1 MKKISLFLVS
11 VIGLMF
17 MANLYAD
24 TATKIGV
31 VDVQKVLANSS
42 QVKNM
47 KESLQKQ
54 FTSDRNVLQAKQK
67 NLENLMEKYKR
78 DSAVM
83 KKTDREKMEEKINA
97 SRNEFVKSSQEY
109 QQKLTAAQQD
119 ALEKIVER
127 LQNVSAKVAK
137 KNGMSIVLPKAN
149 ILYSDDN
156 FDITSDV
163 MKIMR

>member
-11 VIGLMF
+11 VISLIF

-24 TATKIGV
+24 TAKIGV

-47 KESLQKQ
+47 RASLQKQ
-54 FTSDRNVLQAKQK
+54 FTSDRKVLQAKQK
-67 NLENLMEKYKR
+67 NLENLVEKYKR

-83 KKTDREKMEEKINA
+83 KKTDREKMEKKINA
-97 SRNEFVKSSQEY
+97 SRNEFIKSSQQY
-109 QQKLTAAQQD
+109 QQKLVAAQQN
-119 ALEKIVER
+119 ALGKIVKR
-127 LQNVSAKVAK
+127 LQGVSAKVAK
-137 KNGMSIVLPKAN
+137 KKDMTIVLPKAN
-149 ILYSDDN
+149 ILYSDDD